1 MRFKKKDLK
10 VALAVAVPVT
20 VTVGYILE
28 LRIKLRASRF
38 RAKYMEEKL
47 NSCLEL
53 LDPEQLEK
61 IGAEVDADIEFFTMA
76 KTTLKD
82 VL

>member
-1 MRFKKKDLK
+1 MQYLKKFK
-10 VALAVAVPVT
+10 VGIAVAVPVA
-20 VTVGYILE
+20 VVGGYILKQ
-28 LRIKLRASRF
+28 RCKLRAAAF
-38 RAKYMEEKL
+38 RANYMEEKL

-61 IGAEVDADIEFFTMA
+61 MSAEVDTDIEFFTMA